1 MLIIKAEIRKKINKN
16 KNKQLRKIKKI
27 PAVIYGKN
35 KKNININI
43 EEKIITNIK
52 NKYNLYKKKIIIK
65 INNIEEIVHIQSIQQ
80 HPYKENIIHI
90 DFLYTK

>member
-1 MLIIKAEIRKKINKN
+1 MLIIKAKIRKKINKN
-16 KNKQLRKIKKI
+16 KNKQLRNKKKI

-43 EEKIITNIK
+43 KENIIKNIK
-52 NKYNLYKKKIIIK
+52 NKNNIYKKQLIIK
-65 INNIEEIVHIQSIQQ
+65 INDIEETVRIQSIQQ